1 MAKRFTRAGKIVSYA
16 RFGLLKDESVLLNK
30 AAIMEE
36 RSLGE
41 FCRVA
46 ALQRARV
53 VVASGDYAA
62 LMPRLMAELAEVDKQ
77 DN

>member
-1 MAKRFTRAGKIVSYA
+1 MAKRFTRAGKIDSYV
-16 RFGLLKDESVLLNK
+16 RFGLLKDESVLLNR

-46 ALQRARV
+46 ALQRARM
-53 VVASGDYAA
+53 VVASGDYAV

>member
-1 MAKRFTRAGKIVSYA
+1 MAKRFTRAGKIESYA
-16 RFGLLKDESVLLNK
+16 RFGLLRDEAALLNR

-77 DN
+77 ET